1 MTDYSTKNKMPRTK
15 IQNEQ
20 IRVQKR
26 MQIINSALEIFA
38 QKGYHTTT
46 IADIAKH
53 AGIAKGLMYNYFT
66 SKEELLHSIL
76 IEGYELITENF
87 DPNHDGILEPH
98 EMLLFINDLFGKLD
112 NDRDY
117 WRLYFSVTLQPGVI
131 DDYFHK
137 EMLKKYKPLFDMIIK
152 YFEAKGVEDPYLE
165 MVFAHSLID
174 GVFINFLYDKDY
186 PLDKIKQLVI
196 KRLV

>member
-1 MTDYSTKNKMPRTK
+1 MPRTK

-20 IRVQKR
+20 IKVQKR
-26 MQIINSALEIFA
+26 AQIINSALEMFA
-38 QKGYHTTT
+38 KKGFHTTT

-53 AGIAKGLMYNYFT
+53 ASIAKGLMYSYFN
-66 SKEELLHSIL
+66 SKEELLHTIL
-76 IEGYELITENF
+76 IEGYEQIIEKF
-87 DPNHDGILEPH
+87 DPNHNGVLESH
-98 EMLLFINDLFGKLD
+98 EMVLFINDLFDKLN
-112 NDRDY
+112 NDKDY

-131 DDYFHK
+131 DDFFHK
-137 EMLKKYKPLFDMIIK
+137 EMLKKYKPFFDMIIK

-174 GVFINFLYDKDY
+174 GVFINFLYNNDY